1 MTENE
6 LKKIETRVDELRSDL
21 RKIENLKWELKN
33 LTDIK
38 DDTVLYL
45 SFPHS
50 NSYHI
55 CIDDKEA
62 IKRIIDF
69 TKENLNKQIEEA
81 EESFKNKTF

>member
-6 LKKIETRVDELRSDL
+6 LKKIEAKAASLRSDL
-21 RKIENLKWELKN
+21 RKIENLKLELKN

-45 SFPHS
+45 SFTYS

-55 CIDDKEA
+55 RIDDKET
-62 IKRIIDF
+62 IERIIDF
-69 TKENLNKQIEEA
+69 TKENLEKQIKEE
-81 EESFKNKTF
+81 